1 MKNLL
6 RNLFARRKSKPMPP
20 PKFRTVHPDEPVS
33 EYIWFMMF
41 HVSCRW
47 AKEYYAQTA
56 VKKYYE
62 TIKA

>member
-1 MKNLL
+1 
-6 RNLFARRKSKPMPP
+6 MPP